1 MVGGKGGSDLRT
13 LYAWLVGDREGT
25 VTIRGGEGG
34 VGSKA
39 KVDVCW
45 GCPVLGLKG
54 NSLIC
59 LPSCSNWHMLDR
71 P

>member
-1 MVGGKGGSDLRT
+1 VRDRKRT
-13 LYAWLVGDREGT
+13 AA
-25 VTIRGGEGG
+25 IRGEEGR
-34 VGSKA
+34 VDSKA

-54 NSLIC
+54 SSLIC
-59 LPSCSNWHMLDR
+59 LPSCSNWHILDR